1 LFADKK
7 TLEIDKRLVNGD
19 KRVLANR
26 ADFEAAQDL
35 LARGHVLQFGCDQRN
50 ENFGL
55 SRLKGNGNF
64 LLLLRC
70 NRTYKLG

>member
-1 LFADKK
+1 LFANKK
-7 TLEIDKRLVNGD
+7 TLEINKRLVNSD

-35 LARGHVLQFGCDQRN
+35 LVCGHVLQFGCDQSD

-64 LLLLRC
+64 LFLLWC